1 MGSGQ
6 AMTTEPAVQV
16 WGIGVGPGD
25 PELLTLKALRLIR
38 AADVVVYPAP
48 EEGESFARSIVDS
61 HLPGGQKEIAI
72 RMSLG
77 DGAFPKADI
86 YDSAAGAILSEVAAG
101 RRVVVLC
108 EGDPFFYG
116 SFMYLYA
123 RLAGRCAV
131 AVVPGV
137 SSLTACA
144 GASGGPLALRNQ
156 TLTILPGPLSEAELK
171 DRLAATD
178 AAAIVKVG
186 RHFAK
191 IRRVI
196 RELGLEDRAHYVERA
211 TLPTERY
218 RPLGDIKEDSA
229 PYFSMILI
237 RGRS

>member
-1 MGSGQ
+1 MGRIICCGL
-6 AMTTEPAVQV
+6 
-16 WGIGVGPGD
+16 GPGD
-25 PELLTLKALRLIR
+25 PDLMSVRADREIR
-38 AADVVVYPAP
+38 AARHVAYFRKKGRP
-48 EEGESFARSIVDS
+48 GQARRIVDALLAQDVLEYPMEYPVTTE
-61 HLPGGQKEIAI
+61 LPLDGPEYARLLACFYDDWAQRLVEIA
-72 RMSLG
+72 R
-77 DGAFPKADI
+77 KADVI
-86 YDSAAGAILSEVAAG
+86 
-101 RRVVVLC
+101 VLC

-144 GASGGPLALRNQ
+144 GASGGPLALRNE
-156 TLTILPGPLSEAELK
+156 TLTILPGPLPEAELK
-171 DRLAATD
+171 ARLAATD

-218 RPLGDIKEDSA
+218 RPLSELKEDSA

-237 RGRS
+237 RGQG

>member
-1 MGSGQ
+1 
-6 AMTTEPAVQV
+6 MTGEVTAQV

-38 AADVVVYPAP
+38 VAQVIAYPAP
-48 EEGESFARSIVDS
+48 EQGDSFARSIVS
-61 HLPGGQKEIAI
+61 PHLPGGQKEIAI
-72 RMSLG
+72 RMPLG

-86 YDSAAGAILSEVAAG
+86 YDAAAKEILTEAEAG
-101 RRVVVLC
+101 RRVAVLC

-123 RLAGRCAV
+123 RLAGRCSV

-144 GASGGPLALRNQ
+144 AASGGPLALRNE
-156 TLTILPGPLSEAELK
+156 TLTVLPGPLPEAELK
-171 DRLAATD
+171 ARLVAAE

-191 IRRVI
+191 IRKVI
-196 RELGLEDRAHYVERA
+196 RELGLEGRAHYVERA
-211 TLPTERY
+211 TLANQRCL
-218 RPLGDIKEDSA
+218 PLRDVAADTA
-229 PYFSMILI
+229 PYFSMILV
-237 RGRS
+237 RNRE

>member
-1 MGSGQ
+1 MGGGKAMSG
-6 AMTTEPAVQV
+6 PAVQV

-38 AADVVVYPAP
+38 AADVIAYPAP
-48 EEGESFARSIVDS
+48 EEGESFARTIVDR

-86 YDSAAGAILSEVAAG
+86 YDSAAASILSEVAAG
-101 RRVVVLC
+101 RRVAVLC

-116 SFMYLYA
+116 SFMYLYS
-123 RLAGRCAV
+123 RLAGRCEV

-144 GASGGPLALRNQ
+144 GASGGPLALRNE
-156 TLTILPGPLSEAELK
+156 TLTVLPGPLPEAELK
-171 DRLAATD
+171 ARLAGAE

-186 RHFAK
+186 RHFTK

-196 RELGLEDRAHYVERA
+196 RDLGLEHRAHYVERA

-218 RPLGDIKEDSA
+218 RPLNELAEDTA

-237 RGRS
+237 RSQG